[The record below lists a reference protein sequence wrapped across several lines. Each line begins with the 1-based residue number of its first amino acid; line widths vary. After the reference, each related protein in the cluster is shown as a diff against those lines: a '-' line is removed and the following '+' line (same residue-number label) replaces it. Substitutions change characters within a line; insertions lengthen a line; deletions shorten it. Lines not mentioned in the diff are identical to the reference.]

1 MLMAQAGRQAGR
13 ELHRALEP
21 VGLDPRQFVLLRRVA
36 AAEGCTQQ
44 AVGGALQI
52 PPSRMVALV
61 DALEE
66 RGLIRRV
73 PNPTD
78 RRAHGLRLT
87 PAGRRLL
94 AKAGPLVEAFESI
107 VAQPLNDKERAH
119 LAALLQRIADSRHG
133 AT

>member
-1 MLMAQAGRQAGR
+1 MAQAGRQAGA

-21 VGLDPRQFVLLRRVA
+21 LGLEPRQYVLLRRVA
-36 AAEGCTQQ
+36 AEEGCTQQ
-44 AVGGALQI
+44 AVSGALQI
-52 PPSRMVALV
+52 PPSRMVAIV

-94 AKAGPLVEAFESI
+94 AKAGPLVEAYDSLVAHPLDES
-107 VAQPLNDKERAH
+107 ERAH
-119 LAALLQRIADSRHG
+119 LAALLQRIADHRRE
-133 AT
+133 AK

>member
-1 MLMAQAGRQAGR
+1 MAQTGRQVGR

-21 VGLDPRQFVLLRRVA
+21 VGLDPRQYVLLRGVA
-36 AAEGCTQQ
+36 AAEGCSQQ
-44 AVGGALQI
+44 AVGTSLQI

-73 PNPTD
+73 PNPAD
-78 RRAHGLRLT
+78 RRAHGLQLT

-94 AKAGPLVEAFESI
+94 AKAGPLVDAFESL
-107 VAQPLNDKERAH
+107 VAHPLDEEERAH
-119 LAALLQRIADSRHG
+119 LTALLQRIAASRRE
-133 AT
+133 AR